1 MNQEQIVD
9 GIIADY
15 LEVKFNGV
23 KEKLSKTSKYFKRG
37 AKASILGTDRRMY
50 ELIKTLEEKNENEE
64 YLTYFDE
71 LVNAYR
77 EYVEVADCE
86 VKTHGEVMTPIWLVE
101 DMLNTLPSDVWT
113 NPNLK
118 WLDPCSGVGTYSS
131 IVVQR
136 LMKGLETFEPNPV
149 KRYRHIIEE
158 MIYVCELQP
167 KNMFIFQCV
176 FDKDDTNELNTY
188 CGSFLDENFDKHMKN
203 VWGVEKFDI
212 VMGNPPYQS
221 SSDGEKKSTPIWH
234 HFVEKSIRILFND
247 GYLNMVHPDGWR
259 SIDGKFKQVQNL
271 LKTNQVLYLEIHNKK
286 DGIKTF
292 GANTTYDFYCVRK
305 SINENFITK
314 VKCVDGI
321 IENVDLSK
329 MEFIPNAKFA
339 EFENL
344 IAKNNE
350 EKVQII
356 NDYSY
361 GVNIPQSHMN
371 SDFSNDFQYPCVYST
386 LKDGTIN
393 LKYTNDPSR
402 GHFGI
407 SKVIWSNGIST
418 PIVDEIGEYG
428 MTQHSYAIVDDKKNL
443 NDIKKAMLNKKFLEL
458 MSYSDGVTG
467 VGMHRYNKKA
477 ISTFRK
483 DFYKQFL
490 ND

>member
-1 MNQEQIVD
+1 MTQQEQIVD

-15 LEVKFNGV
+15 LETKFSGV

-37 AKASILGTDRRMY
+37 AKASILGTDRKMY
-50 ELIKTLEEKNENEE
+50 ELIKTLEEKNESEE

-101 DMLNTLPSDVWT
+101 DMLNTLPSDVWS

-188 CGSFLDENFDKHMKN
+188 CGSFLDENFDKHMTN

-212 VMGNPPYQS
+212 VMGNPPYNS
-221 SSDGEKKSTPIWH
+221 SKEGQKKTQPIWH
-234 HFVEKSIRILFND
+234 LFVNKSLGILID
-247 GYLNMVHPDGWR
+247 GGYLNMVHPSGWR
-259 SIDGKFKQVQNL
+259 NVDGKFKNTQKLMTSKHIQ
-271 LKTNQVLYLEIHNKK
+271 YLEIHGTD
-286 DGIKTF
+286 DGLKTF
-292 GANTTYDFYCVRK
+292 GAKTRYDFYCL
-305 SINENFITK
+305 NN
-314 VKCVDGI
+314 VDGFNKTTTI
-321 IENVDLSK
+321 KCQNGEIEQQKLYDID
-329 MEFIPNAKFA
+329 FIPNQSFD
-339 EFENL
+339 L
-344 IAKNNE
+344 INQFKANDNE
-350 EKVQII
+350 EKVIVI
-356 NDYSY
+356 NDSSY
-361 GVNIPQSHMN
+361 HTQRDYIKSIKCEEYK
-371 SDFSNDFQYPCVYST
+371 YPCVDNVTTKLEIGKTYYS
-386 LKDGTIN
+386 N
-393 LKYTNDPSR
+393 TNTN

-407 SKVIWSNGIST
+407 PKIVLGSFGINPYIDT
-418 PIVDEIGEYG
+418 DGVYG
-428 MTQHSYAIVDDKKNL
+428 MTQHGICIIDEPKNL
-443 NDIKKAMLNKKFLEL
+443 PLIKKALLNPRFIELNKITDVNGIGDVPLNKKVL
-458 MSYSDGVTG
+458 
-467 VGMHRYNKKA
+467 
-477 ISTFRK
+477 STFRK